1 MTALG
6 FLHPGD
12 APADDYPRIEQ
23 LLGSDIR
30 LDVVPT
36 DLTDLTELEPGDRLA
51 ATAERLRLTGAEA
64 VVWTGPAPADP
75 GAARAQVRTL
85 ALAAGMPASATPLA
99 FVNAAKELG
108 ATRVAVVATGPDPDT
123 ARFTD
128 FLTAAGLRITRVAT
142 GTPDADL
149 RALAA
154 EALTPDAQALLL
166 PDPALQTAAHID
178 ALEARLARPVLTTS
192 QTTVWEA
199 LRLTDRRVNSP
210 GLGHL
215 FTREPIVQV

>member
-30 LDVVPT
+30 LDVIPG
-36 DLTDLTELEPGDRLA
+36 DLTDLDSRDRLA

-75 GAARAQVRTL
+75 AAARTQARTL
-85 ALAAGMPASATPLA
+85 ALATGMPASATPLA
-99 FVNAAKELG
+99 FVNAARELG
-108 ATRVAVVATGPDPDT
+108 ATRVAVAATGPEAET
-123 ARFTD
+123 ARLTG
-128 FLTAAGLRITRVAT
+128 FLTAAGLQITRVAT
-142 GTPDADL
+142 GAATDLAALADDAATPD
-149 RALAA
+149 
-154 EALTPDAQALLL
+154 TQAVLF
-166 PDPALQTAAHID
+166 PDPALQAAAHID
-178 ALEARLARPVLTTS
+178 ALEARLSLPVLTAS
-192 QTTVWEA
+192 QATVWEA
-199 LRLTDRRVNSP
+199 LRLTDRRVNAP